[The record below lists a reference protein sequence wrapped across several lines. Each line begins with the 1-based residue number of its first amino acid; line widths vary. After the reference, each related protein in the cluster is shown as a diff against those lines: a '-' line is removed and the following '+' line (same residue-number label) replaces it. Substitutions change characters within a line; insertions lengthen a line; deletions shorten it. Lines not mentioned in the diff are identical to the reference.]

1 MRAWKDNTLDTEKY
15 GFGAD
20 SILSKEDF
28 VVGDAEG
35 FQNDILSA
43 IRFLQV
49 YPKSNSNASI
59 DFNYRP

>member
-1 MRAWKDNTLDTEKY
+1 MSNFHRFFQAIENLVRAWKDNTLDTEKY

-35 FQNDILSA
+35 FQVSML
-43 IRFLQV
+43 
-49 YPKSNSNASI
+49 
-59 DFNYRP
+59 